1 MDDKFILKL
10 FMGLVV
16 LGYSSFL
23 IWGKQEVKS
32 YLILKQD
39 INKEI
44 LLLSKL
50 DTKLVSL
57 KQQIDKWEN
66 DKFLL
71 EKELRQELL
80 LGLPQETV
88 YIIN

>member
-1 MDDKFILKL
+1 
-10 FMGLVV
+10 MGLVV

-23 IWGKQEVKS
+23 IWGKQGVKS

>member
-23 IWGKQEVKS
+23 IWGKQGVKS